1 MINPVFVYNSAW
13 VLVLGL
19 YSLGL
24 TSNLVEVSGIGLL
37 IIVLNML
44 GICVISLLLSGG
56 RQRRIEN
63 DQDDLYVSTV
73 RPFLKFCLAIW
84 GMGTAFEV
92 YVGHGFP
99 LLWKFIGDTR
109 LYTEFG
115 IPSLHG
121 VLNAFYLQALSMVAF
136 LYFKLK
142 QKRWLLLGAVLLC
155 WPVAM
160 LGRGILLSGLLQMT
174 CVFLLVTKMSMKRLI
189 MLGLAGLLVIVIFG
203 VLGDMR
209 QTENPFSYLVTGD
222 AAKFFE
228 GMPSGFLWFY
238 VYLTAGL
245 SNFFHNVDTV
255 APTWGISYS
264 LSNMLPSVVR
274 SYLALDPR
282 NDLFDFVDPNLNT
295 STIYAGSVSDFG
307 PMGGFIAVS
316 VVQFVCCYV
325 YSLTLKGK
333 PWGIFA
339 YTVAFQIL
347 IFSIFYDMFFL
358 LPTLFQFGICLL
370 LYLYYRYRVHALTS
384 FERRRLKRVASDT
397 PVDTQAYH

>member
-1 MINPVFVYNSAW
+1 MINPVFVYISAW
-13 VLVLGL
+13 ALVLGL

-24 TSNLVEVSGIGLL
+24 TSNLVKVSGIGLL
-37 IIVLNML
+37 VIVLNML
-44 GICVISLLLSGG
+44 GITVISAFLSGG
-56 RQRRIEN
+56 RRRKLDN
-63 DQDDLYVSTV
+63 DKDELYVSTV
-73 RPFLKFCLAIW
+73 RSFLKFALAVW
-84 GMGTAFEV
+84 GMGTVFEI
-92 YVGHGFP
+92 YVGNGFP
-99 LLWKFIGDTR
+99 LLWKFIGDPR

-115 IPSLHG
+115 VPSLHG

-142 QKRWLLLGAVLLC
+142 QKRWVLLGIVLLC

-174 CVFLLVTKMSMKRLI
+174 CIFLLVTRMSVKKLI
-189 MLGLAGLLVIVIFG
+189 SLCFTGLLVIVIFG

-209 QTENPFSYLVTGD
+209 QTENPFSYLVAGS
-222 AAKFFE
+222 AAEFFE
-228 GMPSGFLWFY
+228 SMPSGFLWFY

-245 SNFFHNVDTV
+245 SNFFYNVDTV
-255 APTWGISYS
+255 TPAWGLSYS

-274 SYLALDPR
+274 SYLELDPR
-282 NDLFDFVDPNLNT
+282 NDLFEFVDANLNT

-307 PMGGFIAVS
+307 PMGGFVAVTI
-316 VVQFVCCYV
+316 VQFVCCYV

-358 LPTLFQFGICLL
+358 LPTLFQFAICML
-370 LYLYYRYRVHALTS
+370 LYLYYRYRVHTFASL
-384 FERRRLKRVASDT
+384 ERRRLRRAVSKT
-397 PVDTQAYH
+397 PVDTQA